1 MAQDDAAVSEV
12 ILTIATR
19 IAELT
24 RTEGSVV
31 VPKSRQGGRGLD
43 VVPTDRIVEPT
54 HEILSDSQLF
64 DLTVS
69 AIDDCYRRAWTK
81 LHARHKADR
90 LASFADAQAAPL
102 ELTDKEVQDLKE
114 FLSVHYTQ
122 TKKLRGQDIQYDE
135 ATCRV
140 TSIPRLLK
148 LESGFALKPA
158 VKQAARAAVP
168 RKEEPARE
176 PAIRKILR
184 KMR

>member
-1 MAQDDAAVSEV
+1 MAQDETAVSEV
-12 ILTIATR
+12 ILTITTR

-24 RTEGSVV
+24 KTEGSVV

-43 VVPTDRIVEPT
+43 VVPTDRVVEPT

-90 LASFADAQAAPL
+90 LTAFADAQVESL
-102 ELTDKEVQDLKE
+102 NLTDTEVQELKE

-122 TKKLRGQDIQYDE
+122 TKKLRAQDIQYDE
-135 ATCRV
+135 AACGI

-148 LESGFALKPA
+148 LDSGFALKPA
-158 VKQAARAAVP
+158 AKQTARAPAP
-168 RKEEPARE
+168 KSAAARE

>member
-1 MAQDDAAVSEV
+1 MAQDDTAVSEV
-12 ILTIATR
+12 ILTIVTR

-54 HEILSDSQLF
+54 HETLSDSQLF

-81 LHARHKADR
+81 LHSRHKADR
-90 LASFADAQAAPL
+90 LASFADAQKEPL
-102 ELTDKEVQDLKE
+102 ELTDTEVKDLKE
-114 FLSVHYTQ
+114 FLTVHYTQ

-135 ATCRV
+135 ATCQI

-168 RKEEPARE
+168 REKPACE

>member
-1 MAQDDAAVSEV
+1 MAQDEAAVSEV
-12 ILTIATR
+12 ILTITTR

-24 RTEGSVV
+24 KTEGSVV
-31 VPKSRQGGRGLD
+31 VPKSRQGARGLE
-43 VVPTDRIVEPT
+43 VVPTDGIVEPT
-54 HEILSDSQLF
+54 HETLSDRQLF

-90 LASFADAQAAPL
+90 LTAFADAQIASL
-102 ELTDKEVQDLKE
+102 NLTGPEVQELKE

-122 TKKLRGQDIQYDE
+122 TKKLRAQDIQYDE
-135 ATCRV
+135 AACRI

-148 LESGFALKPA
+148 LDSGFALKPA
-158 VKQAARAAVP
+158 AKLARAAAP
-168 RKEEPARE
+168 KTAAARE